1 MWLKIFQ
8 MVSLS
13 THGDLFNCSIKRRY
27 STTTPNYTF
36 SDSVCLTIIFFG
48 ADRGISP
55 FCTLSL
61 PAEHLQF
68 LSCSLSCPVLLRT
81 PAGHMCHRFIY
92 PSYSHRQV
100 VFRQSGNIWTTASHN
115 WVATGITSKLTG
127 TMWCMSADTYW
138 SWHGHQENEIKFSA
152 LILINCVIS
161 VRALFITL
169 LWEWLLKV

>member
-1 MWLKIFQ
+1 MLWFFIARRQECTIVRTLSNAISKSVACNLLQHNNLWLKIFQ

-13 THGDLFNCSIKRRY
+13 THGDLFNCSIKRPY

-81 PAGHMCHRFIY
+81 PAGTCAIVSYIHPTHIGSWFLDSLGIY
-92 PSYSHRQV
+92 EPQHHT
-100 VFRQSGNIWTTASHN
+100 IE
-115 WVATGITSKLTG
+115 LL
-127 TMWCMSADTYW
+127 
-138 SWHGHQENEIKFSA
+138 QELHLN
-152 LILINCVIS
+152 
-161 VRALFITL
+161 
-169 LWEWLLKV
+169 